1 MYATTAFPL
10 FLKSEMAWRSSSICA
25 RPPWSPSGR
34 RNMYWTEGSAAAASM
49 LLTASQ
55 SPVGVVSSPCRRDIG
70 FASCVCS
77 VNEILLRFMS
87 STPERGR
94 TGVLL
99 PNEARA
105 PTKPKNR
112 NEPMIPI
119 MKRPQITANV
129 ILIKSFMLS
138 KYFVCKCSVSWRRVQ
153 GLHWPPPLYKGKK

>member
-1 MYATTAFPL
+1 
-10 FLKSEMAWRSSSICA
+10 
-25 RPPWSPSGR
+25 
-34 RNMYWTEGSAAAASM
+34 
-49 LLTASQ
+49 
-55 SPVGVVSSPCRRDIG
+55 
-70 FASCVCS
+70 
-77 VNEILLRFMS
+77 MS

-138 KYFVCKCSVSWRRVQ
+138 KYLFVNVPFHGAGCTVCI
-153 GLHWPPPLYKGKK
+153 GLRPTQR